1 MILSSEIPALLNQMK
16 SGDSVEGRLAIE
28 KLEKELLLQ
37 EQVEVP
43 LQQVLHAGIYCRAI
57 TMPKGSVITGKLHL
71 YDHVEIMASGKVI
84 VTTDKGGS
92 ELLEGFNITTAY
104 IGKKRAFYA
113 VEETVWVTF
122 HSVGDTGVMGIED
135 VQKELVAESLVEL
148 ENHYILLDNYDYKR
162 FLNEQGLTE
171 DQTLSFVENISDI
184 KLLDL
189 NSFNVI
195 LKESSISGKGLF
207 TEQPLEEGDFVMP
220 ARLCGQRTQAGR
232 YVNHSVRANC
242 SFILKDGNLCM
253 FAIKNIEKGEEL
265 TVNYRDVV
273 SYREMRGDL

>member
-1 MILSSEIPALLNQMK
+1 MK

-171 DQTLSFVENISDI
+171 DQTLSFVENI
-184 KLLDL
+184 
-189 NSFNVI
+189 F
-195 LKESSISGKGLF
+195 
-207 TEQPLEEGDFVMP
+207 
-220 ARLCGQRTQAGR
+220 RL
-232 YVNHSVRANC
+232 S
-242 SFILKDGNLCM
+242 
-253 FAIKNIEKGEEL
+253 
-265 TVNYRDVV
+265 
-273 SYREMRGDL
+273 